1 MEARLQKIIS
11 QAGIASRRAA
21 ESIILEGRVEV
32 DGQVIREL
40 GGKYDPELVEIRVDG
55 KIISA
60 LEAHVYYLLNKPKG
74 YVSTASDERGRRTV
88 LDLLPEIKER
98 IYPIGRLDMNTEGL
112 LLLTNDGELM
122 NGLLHPRYE
131 VQKTYVARIATG
143 LSEAALRA
151 LREGVKL
158 EDGLTAPARVRVLET
173 APGRT
178 RVEITIHEGRNRQV
192 RRMFKAVGHEVLA
205 LKRTAFAGLSL
216 EGVRRGEHRA
226 LTEEEIRSLYE
237 KAGRQQG

>member
-1 MEARLQKIIS
+1 MRERLQKIIAA
-11 QAGIASRRAA
+11 AGLMARRKA
-21 ESIILEGRVEV
+21 EEAIREGRVTV
-32 DGQVIREL
+32 NGVPAAL
-40 GGKYDPELVEIRVDG
+40 GDSADPETDEIRLDG
-55 KIISA
+55 KP
-60 LEAHVYYLLNKPKG
+60 LPREEAK
-74 YVSTASDERGRRTV
+74 RTV
-88 LDLLPEIKER
+88 LLYKPRGVVTSLRDEKGRRDLRELLRDFPER
-98 IYPIGRLDMNTEGL
+98 LTPVGRLDLDSEGL

-131 VQKTYVARIATG
+131 VQKTYVARIATE
-143 LSEAALRA
+143 LSEAALKA

>member
-1 MEARLQKIIS
+1 M
-11 QAGIASRRAA
+11 
-21 ESIILEGRVEV
+21 
-32 DGQVIREL
+32 
-40 GGKYDPELVEIRVDG
+40 
-55 KIISA
+55 
-60 LEAHVYYLLNKPKG
+60 
-74 YVSTASDERGRRTV
+74 

-131 VQKTYVARIATG
+131 VQKTYVARIAMG
-143 LSEAALRA
+143 LSEAALMA